1 MSRIPLFVA
10 NWKMNLSASEA
21 SAFASRFLEIIQPHA
36 SLLGS
41 RFEIVIAPA
50 YPALDR
56 LGRALSG
63 SDVQLAAQN
72 VHAEPSGAFTGE
84 VSAAMLEDL
93 GCSYAL
99 IGHSER
105 RQIFGETDEIVRSKA
120 QRLETSPIAPI
131 LCVGETLEQR
141 ESDSTLEIVSNQL
154 TQALDGTSDGLARQ
168 LVVAYEPVWAIGTG
182 RTATPEIAQTV
193 HAAIRKTLIA
203 RLGPIGS
210 ETRILYGGSVKPSNA
225 RELLSQPD
233 VDGALIGGASLDPDS
248 FAKIA
253 LASLETP

>member
-1 MSRIPLFVA
+1 MSRLPLFVA
-10 NWKMNLSASEA
+10 NWKMNLNATEA
-21 SAFASRFLEIIQPHA
+21 SKFAGRFIELLQPYSTEI
-36 SLLGS
+36 GN
-41 RFEIVIAPA
+41 RFEIAIAPA

-56 LGRALSG
+56 LGHALADCG
-63 SDVQLAAQN
+63 IQLAAQN
-72 VHAEPSGAFTGE
+72 VHAELSGAFTGE
-84 VSAAMLEDL
+84 VSLSMLEDL
-93 GCSYAL
+93 DCAFAL

-105 RQIFGETDEIVRSKA
+105 RQIFGESDEMIRAKA
-120 QRLETSPIAPI
+120 QRLDGSRIAPI
-131 LCVGETLEQR
+131 LCVGETLEER
-141 ESDSTLEIVSNQL
+141 EADQTLDIVENQL
-154 TQALDGTSDGLARQ
+154 SSALEGTGDGLARQ
-168 LVVAYEPVWAIGTG
+168 LVVAYEPIWAIGTG